1 MNKRDINMNTNN
13 THHMAFDDVIH
24 TIALIISIVSLIL
37 AAKSRY
43 NIEKLEES
51 MLKSTY
57 TNTSIQTADSHEELQ
72 SETIKYID
80 RTPSEYTI
88 TYGYFNPNVKQP
100 EITTRTVTRVSK
112 PNTSDGN

>member
-1 MNKRDINMNTNN
+1 MKTNN
-13 THHMAFDDVIH
+13 IHHISLSDIIR

-57 TNTSIQTADSHEELQ
+57 TNTSIQTTDSHEELQ

-88 TYGYFNPNVKQP
+88 TYGYYPNVKQP

-112 PNTSDGN
+112 SNTSDGN

>member
-1 MNKRDINMNTNN
+1 MKTNN
-13 THHMAFDDVIH
+13 IHHISLSDIIR
-24 TIALIISIVSLIL
+24 TIALIISIVSIIL
-37 AAKSRY
+37 AAKNRY
-43 NIEKLEES
+43 NIKKLEES

-57 TNTSIQTADSHEELQ
+57 TNTSIQTIDSHEELQ

-88 TYGYFNPNVKQP
+88 TYGYFNPNAKQP

>member
-1 MNKRDINMNTNN
+1 MNRGDINMNTNN
-13 THHMAFDDVIH
+13 THHIVFDDVIH

-100 EITTRTVTRVSK
+100 EITTRTVTPVSK

>member
-1 MNKRDINMNTNN
+1 MKTNN
-13 THHMAFDDVIH
+13 IHHISLSDVVR

-37 AAKSRY
+37 AVKSRY

-57 TNTSIQTADSHEELQ
+57 ANTSTQAINYHEESQ
-72 SETIKYID
+72 SETVKYID

-88 TYGYFNPNVKQP
+88 TYGYFDPNVKQP

-112 PNTSDGN
+112 SNTSYGN